1 MDPKTSLE
9 ARVDSLERSLRRSRV
24 MAAALGL
31 TALIVVTGAFAQ
43 QPSPS
48 LEAQMEERLA
58 TRLQTLLTEQAQEQ
72 LATQRLALTDEMGG
86 ELVVLRGGT
95 DGSLVVATPDG
106 REVVRLGG
114 PAARRIG
121 H

>member
-1 MDPKTSLE
+1 MDAQTSLE
-9 ARVDSLERSLRRSRV
+9 ARVDSLERSLRRSRRAV
-24 MAAALGL
+24 AALGL
-31 TALIVVTGAFAQ
+31 AVLIAVASAFAQ
-43 QPSPS
+43 
-48 LEAQMEERLA
+48 A
-58 TRLQTLLTEQAQEQ
+58 TPTEQAQEQ
-72 LATQRLALTDEMGG
+72 VATQRLALTDEMGG
-86 ELVVLRGGT
+86 ALVVRRGGT